1 MHARS
6 RTPRPSGLLRRVAAA
21 SMALAGLLLPLACSG
36 GEPDAPSAQGSAA
49 ATSAPTSPSAPAAA
63 AIAAPPPTLPPLAMP
78 RDAAGRAALRAVDA
92 FHPRRADA
100 AQDGGTVVLHT
111 ESLPKQLNP
120 LLVNTAYAKRV
131 LQAVHATL
139 LVRGADGAW
148 IPHLAAGHRVLD
160 RVVCDNGEVL
170 AGAAQRRGDSVVVE
184 TADGVRTLPAAKVAR
199 LDQGVVHD
207 IELVDGLRWHDD
219 APFSVDDVL
228 FSLSLFRNKEVRC
241 EDLRW
246 QYERVIGARRTGER
260 SLRIEFDRP
269 YFQSRAAVAELPI
282 LPRHL
287 YDLDLV
293 EPAVAHDD
301 AARARFVNENEHNRA
316 WIGLGPYTLA
326 RFDAGEVEMARRPG
340 WNGPGPAGRAERLV
354 WKLQADPS
362 AAFRSLLSGELD
374 IVAAVATEDF
384 LSASALEAEREGRIV
399 RSLLEAPG
407 YWYVAWNQLRPPLDD
422 LRVREALAHAA
433 DLDEFVQV
441 HYKGLAARVTGPYP
455 PGSPFCPDD
464 LAPPAHDPAAAA
476 KLLREAGWSDEDGD
490 GVREKDGKPLQL
502 ELLVQAQNKT
512 AADFGA
518 YYQEALKRV
527 GVSLSVVPLEFAQLV
542 ARRNGRDYDAAMLS
556 WSTSPEPDP
565 EQSWHSRHAPRGSA
579 GNNFGALR
587 DAEVDRLIE
596 AGQVELD
603 PARRAELWR
612 ALHRRVAALQPYLF
626 GASPL
631 RKVCTRAGLRG
642 LRWTPTDPN
651 YAPRELGWAAGG
663 R

>member
-1 MHARS
+1 MHDRS
-6 RTPRPSGLLRRVAAA
+6 RTHRSLASAPGRLRGWLVLAVAV
-21 SMALAGLLLPLACSG
+21 LPWACSG
-36 GEPDAPSAQGSAA
+36 EEPAQ
-49 ATSAPTSPSAPAAA
+49 PQPAPAPQTRVEE
-63 AIAAPPPTLPPLAMP
+63 IRPPPPPLVLP
-78 RDAAGRAALRAVDA
+78 RDAAERAAMRAVDA
-92 FHPRRADA
+92 FHPRRDVLPE
-100 AQDGGTVVLHT
+100 DGGTVVLHT

-148 IPHLAAGHRVLD
+148 TNHLARELRTLD
-160 RVVCDNGEVL
+160 RVVCASGEVL
-170 AGAAQRRGDSVVVE
+170 VGSLRREDGSVVV
-184 TADGVRTLPAAKVAR
+184 AGPDGERRIEAAQVLRAEE
-199 LDQGVVHD
+199 GVVYD
-207 IELVDGLRWHDD
+207 LELVAGLRWHDG
-219 APFSVDDVL
+219 APFGVDDVL
-228 FSLSLFRNKEVRC
+228 FSLSLFRNKDVRC

-246 QYERVIGARRTGER
+246 QYERVTGARRTGER

-269 YFQSRAAVAELPI
+269 YFQTRAAVAELPI

-293 EPAVAHDD
+293 EPGVAHDD

-316 WIGLGPYTLA
+316 WVGLGPYTLA
-326 RFDAGEVEMARRPG
+326 RFEAGEVELLRRAG
-340 WNGPGPAGRAERLV
+340 WDGPGAAGRAERLV
-354 WKLQADPS
+354 WKLQADPA
-362 AAFRSLLSGELD
+362 AAFRALLSGELD
-374 IVAAVATEDF
+374 IVAMVTTDDF
-384 LSASALEAEREGRIV
+384 RSEAALAAEREGRLV

-407 YWYVAWNQLRPPLDD
+407 YWYVAWNQLRAPLDD
-422 LRVREALAHAA
+422 LRVRQALAQAV
-433 DLDEFVQV
+433 DLDAFVQA
-441 HYKGLAARVTGPYP
+441 HYQGLAARVTGPYP

-464 LAPPAHDPAAAA
+464 VPAPVHDPAAAA
-476 KLLREAGWSDEDGD
+476 RLLREAGWTDEDGD

-518 YYQEALKRV
+518 YYQEALKRA
-527 GVSLSVVPLEFAQLV
+527 GVALSVVPLEFAQLV
-542 ARRNGRDYDAAMLS
+542 ARRNDRAYDAAMLS

-565 EQSWHSRHAPRGSA
+565 EQSWHSRHAPRGSP

-596 AGQVELD
+596 AGQAELD

-612 ALHRRVAALQPYLF
+612 ALHRRVAELQPYLF

-631 RKVCTRAGLRG
+631 RKVCARAGLHG

-651 YAPRELGWAAGG
+651 YAPRELGWGPGG